1 MGGSMAAI
9 RDEKEEP
16 GVYTHYGPTF
26 PNAIRRYQDA
36 GIEASMRA
44 VLDNLRPGKR
54 GAVVVFADVETQTL
68 KAAVYSRRPGGFFG
82 LLPPGDWSFVGT
94 LGWKPGG
101 TLEGGAGLAYDW

>member
-1 MGGSMAAI
+1 MGSMGAI
-9 RDEKEEP
+9 RAESEA
-16 GVYTHYGPTF
+16 GVYTPSGQSF
-26 PNAIRRYQDA
+26 PNAIRSYQNA

-54 GAVVVFADVETQTL
+54 GAVVVFADAETQTL

-82 LLPPGDWSFVGT
+82 LLPAGEWSFVGT

-101 TLEGGAGLAYDW
+101 KLEGGAGLAYDW